1 MFADTIRLPIF
12 AWPIAW
18 GCTAMAFYVSRFGL
32 VPFDEVK
39 SGPTTEGAPWVPFLV
54 GMIAWAWAGS
64 MSFHGKLLR
73 KGALTWGLAFA
84 LAFACS
90 RLAPEQPQNTLD
102 RPSLWQWLAPYVLA
116 GLGTTVGPVAH
127 VLTGP
132 RYWPLADLLRF
143 ALGWAISCLVGAF
156 VGVMSA
162 GLGVILVGMIF
173 RTTGIHQWLLPLG
186 AAIGATM
193 GGLLPGMVAMVARDH
208 RPRQRVA
215 LAELEE
221 I

>member
-18 GCTAMAFYVSRFGL
+18 GFTAMAFYVSRYGL
-32 VPFDEVK
+32 VPLDEFK
-39 SGPTTEGAPWVPFLV
+39 SGPTTAASLWVPFLV
-54 GMIAWAWAGS
+54 SMIAWAWAGS
-64 MSFHGKLLR
+64 MSFHGKLQR

-84 LAFACS
+84 LAFACI
-90 RLAPEQPQNTLD
+90 RLAPEQSQNTFD
-102 RPSLWQWLAPYVLA
+102 RPSMWRWLAPYVLA
-116 GLGTTVGPVAH
+116 ALGTTVGPLVH

-143 ALGWAISCLVGAF
+143 ALGWAISCFVGAF

-162 GLGVILVGMIF
+162 GLGVILVRMIF
-173 RTTGIHQWLLPLG
+173 RTTSIHQWLLPFG

-193 GGLLPGMVAMVARDH
+193 GGLLPGMVAMVARDY
-208 RPRQRVA
+208 RPRQRWDQEV
-215 LAELEE
+215 EE
-221 I
+221 V